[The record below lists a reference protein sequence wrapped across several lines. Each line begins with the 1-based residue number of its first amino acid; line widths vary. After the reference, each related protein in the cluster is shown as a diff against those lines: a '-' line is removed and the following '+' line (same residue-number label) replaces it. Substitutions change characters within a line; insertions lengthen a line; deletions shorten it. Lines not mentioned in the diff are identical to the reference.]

1 MYIGTSNGI
10 SEYKGYKDNDAKYR
24 FKYYSPGLTFGDAAR
39 IKLLKKIRPTIV
51 SSNVSNAFLKWA
63 YDFSTVFSTEK
74 LTLTGGGISGE
85 FNVSEFNTT
94 SEYTTG
100 DNVTSRRNV
109 NATGY
114 GTSVTVG
121 MEADINGF
129 ALSLQEINVMALLG
143 KLL

>member
-1 MYIGTSNGI
+1 MYFLSGLMILVQCLVR
-10 SEYKGYKDNDAKYR
+10 KDYHLQVGASAEN
-24 FKYYSPGLTFGDAAR
+24 LTC
-39 IKLLKKIRPTIV
+39 
-51 SSNVSNAFLKWA
+51 
-63 YDFSTVFSTEK
+63 
-74 LTLTGGGISGE
+74 
-85 FNVSEFNTT
+85 SEFNTT
-94 SEYTTG
+94 AEYTTG

-143 KLL
+143 SFFRS